1 MFYLRLMP
9 SIIRR
14 LFLEPFVQFIILGGF
29 LFVVVSYF
37 QHGND
42 KASRD
47 IIVDNERI
55 RLMLLNYKTQTGN
68 LPTKK
73 QLDAFIENYIKEE
86 ISFREAKRMGL
97 DKDDE
102 IIRRRLT
109 QKFEF
114 LQTDLVD
121 IAPPSE
127 ADLKQFYAGNP
138 ALFSNNASVSFSH
151 IYFSTDQMSNA
162 ATEQKALSVLRELQQ
177 TSLTRAPEKGDR
189 FPLQYDYTEQT
200 KLDLKQNFGNS
211 QMTDELFK
219 GPLHVWIGPVQSGY
233 GWHLIYII
241 KRESAA
247 ELPFEAVKEEVKIKW
262 MDSVKSD
269 HNQKLFEKLG
279 KKYNIIRT
287 YRETK

>member
-1 MFYLRLMP
+1 MTIRM
-9 SIIRR
+9 RR
-14 LFLEPFVQFIILGGF
+14 LFSEPLVQFIILGGL
-29 LFVVVSYF
+29 LFVLVSYF
-37 QHGND
+37 QQKKD
-42 KASRD
+42 TASRN

-109 QKFEF
+109 QKFAF
-114 LQTDLVD
+114 LQTDLAD
-121 IAPPSE
+121 IAPPTE
-127 ADLKQFYAGNP
+127 ADLKKFYAGNP

-151 IYFSTDQMSNA
+151 IYFSADGNSDA
-162 ATEQKALSVLRELQQ
+162 AAKQKSMLVLRELQQ
-177 TSLTRAPEKGDR
+177 TSLTRSPEKGDR

-200 KLDLKQNFGNS
+200 KLDVQQNFGSN

-219 GPLHVWIGPVQSGY
+219 GPLNVWLGPVQSGY
-233 GWHLIYII
+233 GWHLIYIV
-241 KRESAA
+241 KRETAS
-247 ELPFEAVKEEVKIKW
+247 ELPFEAVKEDVKMKW
-262 MDSVKSD
+262 MDSVKAAQ
-269 HNQKLFEKLG
+269 NQKLFEQLS
-279 KKYNIIRT
+279 KKYNIIRS
-287 YRETK
+287 YLETK

>member
-1 MFYLRLMP
+1 MFYFCIM
-9 SIIRR
+9 SSKIRR

-37 QHGND
+37 QQGND

-127 ADLKQFYAGNP
+127 ADLKLFYSDNP

-151 IYFSTDQMSNA
+151 IYFSADQMSNA

-200 KLDLKQNFGNS
+200 NLDVQQNFGGN

-219 GPLHVWIGPVQSGY
+219 GPLNVWLGPVQSGY
-233 GWHLIYII
+233 GWHLIYIL
-241 KRESAA
+241 KREIAS

-262 MDSVKSD
+262 MDSAKSD
-269 HNQKLFEKLG
+269 HNQKLFEQLG
-279 KKYNIIRT
+279 KKYNIIRA
-287 YRETK
+287 YLETK

>member
-1 MFYLRLMP
+1 M
-9 SIIRR
+9 
-14 LFLEPFVQFIILGGF
+14 LEPFVQFIILGGL
-29 LFVVVSYF
+29 LFVLVSYY
-37 QHGND
+37 QQ
-42 KASRD
+42 KKETASRN

-114 LQTDLVD
+114 LQTDLED

-138 ALFSNNASVSFSH
+138 ALFSNNTSVSFSH
-151 IYFSTDQMSNA
+151 IYFSADQISNA
-162 ATEQKALSVLRELQQ
+162 AAEQKALSVLRELQQ

-200 KLDLKQNFGNS
+200 KLDVQQNFGSNK
-211 QMTDELFK
+211 MTDELFE
-219 GPLHVWIGPVQSGY
+219 GPLNVWLGPVQSGY

-241 KRESAA
+241 KRETAA
-247 ELPFEAVKEEVKIKW
+247 ELPFEEVRDDVKMKW
-262 MDSVKSD
+262 MDSAKSA
-269 HNQKLFEKLG
+269 HNQKLFEQLS

-287 YRETK
+287 YLETK